1 MKGVTIFGD
10 FTVLESFTYNNL
22 QIDKG
27 FDERLDIFYRV
38 TLYIENS
45 EDGINDA
52 FIDCYYRSI
61 NDLIEDIKCYSINQ
75 T

>member
-1 MKGVTIFGD
+1 MKGVTIFGN
-10 FTVLESFTYNNL
+10 FTVLETFIFNDL

-38 TLYIENS
+38 NLYIENL
-45 EDGINDA
+45 EDDINDT

-61 NDLIEDIKCYSINQ
+61 NDLMEDIKCYSINQ

>member
-1 MKGVTIFGD
+1 MKGVTIFGN
-10 FTVLESFTYNNL
+10 FTVLETFMFNDL

-38 TLYIENS
+38 NLYIENS
-45 EDGINDA
+45 EDDINDA